1 MAFCKPSGSA
11 KSTYANPL
19 RLSISTFSS
28 PPNTFSASSINGSVM
43 PCDGLACLRK
53 ACLLVA
59 SGTGREGVDRAV
71 GAAGAAE
78 VEAVAGACAFAG
90 PGVARVAAGSDGGAR
105 DAAGPLGVV
114 GACAFCDFFNIW
126 GAGVAGALPCV
137 CDFASPEAAL
147 LFVVSAKE
155 ALNALRSARVGR
167 SFFCDACAAL
177 SAGGAGLCAVGASLG
192 FCSAAGADFA

>member
-11 KSTYANPL
+11 KSTYAKPL

-28 PPNTFSASSINGSVM
+28 PPNTFSASSIKDSVM

-59 SGTGREGVDRAV
+59 SGTGREGVARA
-71 GAAGAAE
+71 GAAGATE

-90 PGVARVAAGSDGGAR
+90 PGVARVAAGSVGGAR

-114 GACAFCDFFNIW
+114 DACAFCDFFNIW
-126 GAGVAGALPCV
+126 GAGVAVALPCA
-137 CDFASPEAAL
+137 CGFASPAL

-192 FCSAAGADFA
+192 FCSAAGATFA